1 MTDDTI
7 SRRRLLEMSAL
18 GLAGMSLAGCVTA
31 EQAQDDGGSA
41 PSSSAASNPS
51 SGTGFNYAL
60 AYSSVS
66 DGGFKVPAVP
76 WEKIDKRLLRQR
88 VANTTGVGPG
98 KIVVE
103 TRRHYLYVT
112 ESRGRAVR
120 YGVGLGRQGFEW
132 SGQGYIKRKAKWP
145 KWHPPAEM
153 IDREP
158 KLEKFRT
165 TFNRATGEWEGGME
179 PGLLNPLGARAHYIF
194 QGEVDTLY
202 RLHGSPEW
210 WSIGKSVS
218 SGCVRLINQDVIDLF
233 KRVSPGTEIIVR

>member
-1 MTDDTI
+1 MSDTNY
-7 SRRRLLEMSAL
+7 SRRRMLELSAL
-18 GLAGMSLAGCVTA
+18 GIAGISLSACVTA
-31 EQAQDDGGSA
+31 ESPDEGRSVSVDTGSD
-41 PSSSAASNPS
+41 PS

-60 AYSSVS
+60 AYGPVR
-66 DGGFKVPAVP
+66 DGGFNVPAVP
-76 WEKIDKRLLRQR
+76 WEKINKRLLRQR

-112 ESRGRAVR
+112 LPRGRAVR
-120 YGVGLGRQGFEW
+120 YGVGLGRAGFEW
-132 SGQGYIKRKAKWP
+132 SGEGYIKRKAKWP

-153 IDREP
+153 IEREP
-158 KLEKFRT
+158 KLERFRT
-165 TFNRATGEWEGGME
+165 TFNRSTGEWVGGME

-194 QGEVDTLY
+194 QGEQDTLY

-218 SGCVRLINQDVIDLF
+218 SGCVRLINQDVIDLYT
-233 KRVSPGTEIIVR
+233 RVRPGMEVVVR